1 MLKGTRAVIIRNAEV
16 FWARDLKENFFYG
29 LWCTFGG
36 AVEPGETP
44 EQALKRELKEEL
56 GIDITEPEF
65 LTVIETVAED
75 DPGETVQLHYFLVR
89 RWKGE
94 IVNKSEHSE
103 IRWFSMEELENLD
116 MGWAGKAVMKQYM
129 TRSK

>member
-1 MLKGTRAVIIRNAEV
+1 MLRGARGVIDRNEKV
-16 FWARDLKENFFYG
+16 LLGKRLKRDSFYG

-56 GIDITEPEF
+56 GMNITEPES

-75 DPGETVQLHYFLVR
+75 YLGETC
-89 RWKGE
+89 
-94 IVNKSEHSE
+94 SCTTS
-103 IRWFSMEELENLD
+103 
-116 MGWAGKAVMKQYM
+116 
-129 TRSK
+129 

>member
-1 MLKGTRAVIIRNAEV
+1 M
-16 FWARDLKENFFYG
+16 
-29 LWCTFGG
+29 WCTFGG

-56 GIDITEPEF
+56 GIDIVEPEF

-75 DPGETVQLHYFLVR
+75 DPGETFQLRYFLVR

-103 IRWFSMEELENLD
+103 IRWLSMEELENLD

>member
-1 MLKGTRAVIIRNAEV
+1 MLRGARGVIDRNEKV
-16 FWARDLKENFFYG
+16 LLGKRLKRDSFYG

-44 EQALKRELKEEL
+44 EQALKRQLKEEL

-75 DPGETVQLHYFLVR
+75 DPSETVQLHYLVR
-89 RWKGE
+89 RYKDE

-116 MGWAGKAVMKQYM
+116 MGWAGKAVLKQYM

>member
-1 MLKGTRAVIIRNAEV
+1 MLRGARGVIIRNGKV
-16 FWARDLKENFFYG
+16 LLGKRLKRDSFYG

-36 AVEPGETP
+36 GVEAVETP
-44 EQALKRELKEEL
+44 EQALKRELNEEL

-65 LTVIETVAED
+65 LTVIETVAQD
-75 DPGETVQLHYFLVR
+75 DPGETLELHYFLVR
-89 RWKGE
+89 RWEGK

-103 IRWFSMEELENLD
+103 IRWLSMEELENLD